1 MFKLYFQVPFLPDNS
16 GVSSIISLLM
26 YLSFI
31 VFILFGQKIQL
42 QLMLWEV
49 DGSVKRLEFMKEE
62 AKNLSFKML
71 MEIGKPKTNP
81 LPELNMLLE
90 KFLITPVDMDPAGII
105 WKLDHLLDVRD
116 AKFKNDVKRL
126 APAADETQI
135 NNLENLIEASLAL
148 NTIYRI
154 VRHYYLLGKKT
165 SSYYLILQLQ
175 MIMPL
180 VMQEAEALIGAAN
193 AFAKGQP
200 IGDGIGPLI
209 AAKLLRGKE
218 KKKIEKDIVYGEVE
232 IEKRR
237 VIVLKAEG
245 PGGNVGKPG
254 DAIKTLVEENNGN
267 ISMVIMIDAAL
278 KFEGEKTGEI
288 SEGIGAA
295 IGGVGTERFKI
306 EEEMRKFKIPV
317 HAIIV
322 KESVQEAVLPMK
334 KEIAE
339 AVDNVI
345 ARVKKL
351 ILEETK
357 EGDTVILA
365 GIGNTIGIS

>member
-1 MFKLYFQVPFLPDNS
+1 MIKAYLQVPLLPDNS
-16 GVSSIISLLM
+16 GIGSIISLLM

-31 VFILFGQKIQL
+31 IFILFGQKIQL
-42 QLMLWEV
+42 RTMLWEI
-49 DGSVKRLEFMKEE
+49 DGAVKRLEFMKEE
-62 AKNLSFKML
+62 AKNLSFKTL
-71 MEIGKPKTNP
+71 MEIGKPKDNP

-90 KFLITPVDMDPAGII
+90 QFLITPVDMDPAGIV
-105 WKLDHLLDVRD
+105 WKFDHLLDVRD
-116 AKFKNDVKRL
+116 SKFKNDVKRL
-126 APAADETQI
+126 APAADEAQI

-165 SSYYLILQLQ
+165 SSFYLILQLQ

-200 IGDGIGPLI
+200 IGDGAGPLV
-209 AAKLLRGKE
+209 ASKLLRGKE

-237 VIVLKAEG
+237 VIALKAEG

-254 DAIKTLVEENNGN
+254 DAIKSLIEANNGN
-267 ISMVIMIDAAL
+267 IAMVIMIDAAL

-288 SEGIGAA
+288 SEGVGAA
-295 IGGVGTERFKI
+295 IGGIGTERFKI
-306 EEEMRKFKIPV
+306 EEEIKKYKIPV
-317 HAIIV
+317 YAIIV
-322 KESVQEAVLPMK
+322 KESIQEAVLPMK

-357 EGDTVILA
+357 EGDTIILA
-365 GIGNTIGIS
+365 GIGNTIGIA